1 MALRPT
7 IDRLEDL
14 RSAIDDAISFGKGLD
29 LDAFVR
35 LPETDRRTYHAIKSA
50 LGELGELGEATKRL
64 PDAVK
69 ARHARIDWRG
79 IAGMRDILVHE
90 YFRVDLT
97 IVWRTLRQDLPPLR
111 AVVLKEIAQARA
123 KKRR

>member
-1 MALRPT
+1 MAIRPT
-7 IDRLEDL
+7 IDRLQDL

-29 LDAFVR
+29 LDAFIR
-35 LPETDRRTYHAIKSA
+35 LPETDRRTYHAIKS
-50 LGELGELGEATKRL
+50 ELGELGEATKRL
-64 PDAVK
+64 SDAVK

-111 AVVLKEIAQARA
+111 AVVLKEISQARA